1 MSDAEC
7 QVNLDSITINFSRL
21 VLGVQLVIAGIQLPS
36 KYPLRQWKP
45 LLLLIGPGMVCMWLA
60 TSCLVYLLAGPPSFL
75 HALAVGACV
84 TPTDPILSNV
94 IVKGKF
100 ADQNIPKDLQD
111 LIIAES
117 GANDGLGYPFLFFA
131 LYLIKYTGAGA
142 TSGGVGDALGLWVV
156 LTWLYV
162 IILSVIYG
170 AVVGYIGKVLLYW
183 CEKRNFVDRES
194 FLVFAVSLA
203 LFVLG
208 TCGLIGTD
216 EVLACFVAG
225 NALTWD
231 DWFRRETQDD
241 SLQPT
246 VDMLLNVSIFLWY
259 GAYIPWYRFVQD
271 ATVHGGR
278 LIFLGVAVLLL
289 RRLPWIYAMHRW
301 IPQITDRK
309 QAIFMG
315 FFGPIGVSA
324 VYYIFVSLEFIEQHL
339 SDENGQP
346 RDDVR
351 HLGSLIR
358 TVVWFLCVCS
368 IVVHGLSIPLGTLG
382 FVGPRAFGASGSV
395 SLGNEDV

>member
-1 MSDAEC
+1 
-7 QVNLDSITINFSRL
+7 
-21 VLGVQLVIAGIQLPS
+21 
-36 KYPLRQWKP
+36 
-45 LLLLIGPGMVCMWLA
+45 
-60 TSCLVYLLAGPPSFL
+60 
-75 HALAVGACV
+75 
-84 TPTDPILSNV
+84 
-94 IVKGKF
+94 
-100 ADQNIPKDLQD
+100 
-111 LIIAES
+111 
-117 GANDGLGYPFLFFA
+117 
-131 LYLIKYTGAGA
+131 
-142 TSGGVGDALGLWVV
+142 
-156 LTWLYV
+156 
-162 IILSVIYG
+162 
-170 AVVGYIGKVLLYW
+170 
-183 CEKRNFVDRES
+183 
-194 FLVFAVSLA
+194 
-203 LFVLG
+203 
-208 TCGLIGTD
+208 
-216 EVLACFVAG
+216 
-225 NALTWD
+225 
-231 DWFRRETQDD
+231 
-241 SLQPT
+241 
-246 VDMLLNVSIFLWY
+246 MLLNVSIFLWY